1 MSTIANTKNDIA
13 AIRRGIESARNRR
26 NELVESLR
34 SIREQQNKLES
45 APLNRADFEAQLIA
59 DIEAQ
64 QAEALIGDDLLSG
77 LEYSRTRSIKEAV
90 AGNAP
95 SFSPFTDLH
104 FSRAVVNKLLVA
116 IGDPAAIIKR
126 LKPALDRL
134 DWKNC
139 GPALAERKL
148 QLADLAA
155 KIGVI
160 QSEIGEIEDLLDNAD
175 PREVTAAPG
184 PQLGERRMI
193 DGSWATWEAILP
205 GSHPGWNFDPT
216 PHSGPAALPI
226 TRYGRYA

>member
-1 MSTIANTKNDIA
+1 MSTAASVKNDIA

-77 LEYSRTRSIKEAV
+77 LEYSRTRSIKECMS
-90 AGNAP
+90 GNAP

-184 PQLGERRMI
+184 PKIGDRRCF
-193 DGSWATWEAILP
+193 DGDWAEWKVLVAGT
-205 GSHPGWNFDPT
+205 SPGWCFDST
-216 PHSGPAALPI
+216 PHSGPAPLPI
-226 TRYGRYA
+226 TRYS

>member
-1 MSTIANTKNDIA
+1 MSSIANTKNDIA
-13 AIRRGIESARNRR
+13 AIRRGIESARTRR

-34 SIREQQNKLES
+34 EIKTQQKRLES
-45 APLNRADFEAQLIA
+45 APLNRADFEAQLIS

-64 QAEALIGDDLLSG
+64 QAETLIGDDLLSG
-77 LEYSRTRSIKEAV
+77 LEYSRVRSIKECMS
-90 AGNAP
+90 GNAP
-95 SFSPFTDLH
+95 SFSPFTDQH
-104 FSRAVVNKLLVA
+104 YSRAVVNKLLVA
-116 IGDPAAIIKR
+116 IGDPASIVKK

-134 DWKNC
+134 DWKNS